1 MSEQID
7 CKSYRPLLEDFVD
20 GEVEPG
26 QLGNLQEHLRDCPEC
41 FARVEF
47 MRRLQGVVRQAVP
60 PETTP
65 ELLRRRIEKS
75 FKVNPWQRRMS
86 QPWVR
91 PALAAACLLILLAG
105 LFALFPRESG
115 ASPWAVAMVNDHTM
129 CWMMGCEQANPSGF
143 EKKIAG
149 FLGTKPDVPT
159 LQQSQRLD
167 VKPCPV
173 KGSVASAHVF
183 YLRPGKVQ
191 LSMYFAKQDEWTG
204 QLPDSPQQ
212 ARLDA
217 VEIDGKTYQVA
228 SWRRKGM
235 VTGLVADISREEMK
249 ALSGATKYD
258 AKGQAVIPGAVLV
271 ASVSSP

>member
-1 MSEQID
+1 MSERID

-26 QLGNLQEHLRDCPEC
+26 QLGGLQEHLRDCPEC

-65 ELLRRRIEKS
+65 ELLRRRIQKN
-75 FKVNPWQRRMS
+75 FKVSPWQRRMS

-105 LFALFPRESG
+105 VLALFPRSS
-115 ASPWAVAMVNDHTM
+115 APSPWSVAMVNDHTM
-129 CWMMGCEQANPSGF
+129 CWMMGCGQAALKDF
-143 EKKIAG
+143 DRKISG
-149 FLGTKPDVPT
+149 FLGSKPDVPA
-159 LQQSQRLD
+159 LAQAQRLD

-183 YLRPGKVQ
+183 YLRDKVQ
-191 LSMYFAKQDEWTG
+191 LSMYFAKQDQWTE

-228 SWRRKGM
+228 SWKRKGM
-235 VTGLVADISREEMK
+235 VTGLVADISREDMK
-249 ALSGATKYD
+249 ALSGATRYD
-258 AKGQAVIPGAVLV
+258 AKGQAVIPGTVLV
-271 ASVSSP
+271 AGVSSP